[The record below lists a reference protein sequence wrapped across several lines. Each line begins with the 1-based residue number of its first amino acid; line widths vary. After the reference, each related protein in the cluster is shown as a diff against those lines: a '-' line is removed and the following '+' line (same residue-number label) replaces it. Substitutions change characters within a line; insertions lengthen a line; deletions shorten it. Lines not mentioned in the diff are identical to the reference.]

1 MCDIHLNEA
10 TQIQEAIQTMINKD
24 VVNRNDIEG
33 SLFDMV
39 TQNNPFSDRIKND
52 SQLAVK
58 DYLIISKDF
67 NFKTQLMRSLEINAE
82 NSYKLILD
90 TIMRINHQKYNDLLE
105 HDMYR
110 IMEKNDIKGIF
121 GFFEVSSTE

>member
-10 TQIQEAIQTMINKD
+10 GQIQEAINSMIDQD

-39 TQNNPFSDRIKND
+39 TQNNPYSAQIKNN
-52 SQLAVK
+52 SQLDVK

-67 NFKTQLMRSLEINAE
+67 NFKT
-82 NSYKLILD
+82 
-90 TIMRINHQKYNDLLE
+90 
-105 HDMYR
+105 
-110 IMEKNDIKGIF
+110 
-121 GFFEVSSTE
+121 